1 VAYTIGVDLGG
12 TNIKAAAVGPDGTIL
27 GRAIGQTRDGSAALA
42 WVETVSGLVA
52 RLQDERGAP
61 ASGIGVA
68 TPGLAAADGRSVAY
82 MRGRLAG
89 LQGLDWGDALRASV
103 PVRVLND
110 AHAALLAEAWIG
122 AAAGVRDAVLLT
134 LGTGVGGA
142 SLCGGRLVTG
152 AHGKAGHWGH
162 ITLDADGPPSIAG
175 MPGSLEDAIG
185 DATIAAR
192 SRGRFHETRLLVEA
206 HRAGDAEATDVW
218 LRSVHR
224 LACAIASIVNGVDP
238 EVVILGGGIAGAGP
252 ALFEPLEKF
261 LDSIEWRP
269 FGLRAR
275 VVPAALGDLAGAIG
289 AARYIMAP

>member
-1 VAYTIGVDLGG
+1 VAFTIGVDLGG
-12 TNIKAAAVGPDGTIL
+12 TNIKSAAVDHDGTLL
-27 GRAIGQTRDGSAALA
+27 GRAMGQTRDGSAALA
-42 WVETVSGLVA
+42 WVETVGGLVA

-61 ASGIGVA
+61 AAGIGVA
-68 TPGLAAADGRSVAY
+68 TPGLAAAGGRSVAY

-89 LQGLDWGDALRASV
+89 LQGLDWSDALRASV

-122 AAAGVRDAVLLT
+122 AAAGAREAVLLT

-142 SLCGGRLVTG
+142 SLSGGRLVIG

-162 ITLDADGPPSIAG
+162 ITVNADGPPSIAG

-192 SRGRFHETRLLVEA
+192 SGGRFHDTRQLVEA
-206 HRAGDAEATDVW
+206 HRAGDAEATEVW
-218 LRSVHR
+218 LRSVQR

-252 ALFEPLEKF
+252 ALFEPLERF
-261 LDSIEWRP
+261 LDSVEWRP
-269 FGLRAR
+269 LGRRAR
-275 VVPAALGDLAGAIG
+275 LLPAALGDLAGAIG
-289 AARYIMAP
+289 AARHVMAP